1 MGLMFRRRRPLMRM
15 ATGAAVA
22 GTAYHMGKKNAQQA
36 EVNEQAQQAYAATQ
50 QQAAPAPAPA
60 YAPPTPLA
68 ASGTTADLDQL
79 VQFHNQGVLSDEEFA
94 AAKKKLLG
102 L

>member
-22 GTAYHMGKKNAQQA
+22 GTAYHMGK
-36 EVNEQAQQAYAATQ
+36 EHEEQAQVN
-50 QQAAPAPAPA
+50 QQAQEVSAAQQAPAPA
-60 YAPPTPLA
+60 YAPPTPPA
-68 ASGTTADLDQL
+68 PSGTADLNQL
-79 VQFHNQGVLSDEEFA
+79 VEYHNQGILTDEEFA
-94 AAKKKLLG
+94 AAKAKLLG

>member
-36 EVNEQAQQAYAATQ
+36 EVNDQAQQAYAATQ
-50 QQAAPAPAPA
+50 QQPAPAPA
-60 YAPPTPLA
+60 YAPPTPPA

-79 VQFHNQGVLSDEEFA
+79 VQFHNQGVLSDEEFT
-94 AAKKKLLG
+94 AAKAKLLG

>member
-22 GTAYHMGKKNAQQA
+22 GTAYHMGKKNAQGQ
-36 EVNEQAQQAYAATQ
+36 EVDDQAQAP
-50 QQAAPAPAPA
+50 QAAPPQ
-60 YAPPTPLA
+60 YAPPTPPA
-68 ASGTTADLDQL
+68 APGGTADLEQL
-79 VQFHNQGVLSDEEFA
+79 VQYHNQGVLTDEEFA
-94 AAKKKLLG
+94 AAKSKLLG